1 MREACFASG
10 VVLGLLLVLF
20 WFCSGFVLVLCW
32 FCSGFVLIFVVIL
45 LMLWR
50 LMS

>member
-1 MREACFASG
+1 MDAGGLFCFG
-10 VVLGLLLVLF
+10 FVLVLF
-20 WFCSGFVLVLCW
+20 WFCSDFVL
-32 FCSGFVLIFVVIL
+32 IL

>member
-1 MREACFASG
+1 MEAIWMREACF
-10 VVLGLLLVLF
+10 VLVLF
-20 WFCSGFVLVLCW
+20 WFCSGFVLGLFW
-32 FCSGFVLIFVVIL
+32 FCSDFVLIL